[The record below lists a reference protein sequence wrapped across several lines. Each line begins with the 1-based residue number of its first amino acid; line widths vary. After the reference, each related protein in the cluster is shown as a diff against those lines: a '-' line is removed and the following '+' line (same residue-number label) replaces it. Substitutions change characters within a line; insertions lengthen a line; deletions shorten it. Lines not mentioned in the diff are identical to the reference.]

1 MKVKIHEYEVEV
13 RAKGYDSTRFN
24 KQDTLAFLCCLCV
37 ELINAKDHYKEEG
50 FDALAEKF
58 KMVAAIE
65 KSHEQRYQK
74 LIDNINNNEVFSKE
88 CEHTWQCRACGHKL
102 CANAAPESCPVCSHP
117 KAFYQIF
124 NENY

>member
-1 MKVKIHEYEVEV
+1 MYEQY
-13 RAKGYDSTRFN
+13 ANT
-24 KQDTLAFLCCLCV
+24 A
-37 ELINAKDHYKEEG
+37 KEEG